1 MWLGGQVFGNFA
13 LNPAAATISDPAER
27 GKVVNAG
34 WARYSGFGYG
44 ALGAAAVTHAF
55 ARLTELRPGRQSRW
69 ERILT
74 TLEDLLHVS
83 AVGLTAATGSQGARL
98 GAKGSDGAVPIASG
112 DEPAPQT
119 PPDARDAQVKVNRL
133 GNITTFVGTS
143 LVAVARH
150 PVTPELLAP
159 AAAPR
164 AAATLALSD
173 PQRRPARSPSP
184 LSPSG

>member
-119 PPDARDAQVKVNRL
+119 PPTPATRRSRSTGWAPSRPSWARR
-133 GNITTFVGTS
+133 S
-143 LVAVARH
+143 S
-150 PVTPELLAP
+150 PCTPSSHA
-159 AAAPR
+159 
-164 AAATLALSD
+164 
-173 PQRRPARSPSP
+173 
-184 LSPSG
+184 

>member
-133 GNITTFVGTS
+133 GTITTFVGTS
-143 LVAVARH
+143 LVAVHAIQSRLSYSR
-150 PVTPELLAP
+150 PPLRRALL
-159 AAAPR
+159 
-164 AAATLALSD
+164 
-173 PQRRPARSPSP
+173 RRSR
-184 LSPSG
+184 